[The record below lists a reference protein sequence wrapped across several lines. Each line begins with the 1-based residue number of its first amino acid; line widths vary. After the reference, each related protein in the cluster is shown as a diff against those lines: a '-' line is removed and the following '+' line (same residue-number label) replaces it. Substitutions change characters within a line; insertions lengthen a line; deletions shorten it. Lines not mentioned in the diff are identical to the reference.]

1 MSYPLA
7 RVRTHVRNLLL
18 QPYGVLLRRVWGMDI
33 GQDCRISLK
42 AKLDLTNPHGVHI
55 GDGTYLAFESVI
67 FTHDMSRAL
76 NIDTYVGRNCFIG
89 ARALIMPGVKVGDHC
104 IVGAGAV
111 VTKDVPCG
119 SIVAGNPASIIRSN
133 IRTKKFGILEQ
144 GADECSFGSRV
155 IPFDAATLRAK
166 PGVESPEE
174 ADPAESDK
182 LTRG

>member
-1 MSYPLA
+1 MSHPLA
-7 RVRTHVRNLLL
+7 QVRTRVRNLLV
-18 QPYGVLLRRVWGMDI
+18 QQYGVLLRRVWGMDI

-55 GDGTYLAFESVI
+55 GDGTYLAFESII

-76 NIDTYVGRNCFIG
+76 HIDTYVGRNCFIG
-89 ARALIMPGVKVGDHC
+89 ARAVIMPGVKVGDHC

-119 SIVAGNPASIIRSN
+119 SIVAGNPAGIIRSN
-133 IRTKKFGILEQ
+133 IKTKKFGILEQ
-144 GADECSFGSRV
+144 GSDECPFGSRV

-166 PGVESPEE
+166 QGVASPED
-174 ADPAESDK
+174 ADPAEN
-182 LTRG
+182 

>member
-1 MSYPLA
+1 
-7 RVRTHVRNLLL
+7 
-18 QPYGVLLRRVWGMDI
+18 MDI

-42 AKLDLTNPHGVHI
+42 AKLDFTNPQGVHI

-67 FTHDMSRAL
+67 FSHDMSRAL
-76 NIDTYVGRNCFIG
+76 NIDTYIGRDCFIG
-89 ARALIMPGVKVGDHC
+89 ARAVIMPGIKVGDHC

-144 GADECSFGSRV
+144 GADESSFRSRV
-155 IPFDAATLRAK
+155 LPFDATLRARL
-166 PGVESPEE
+166 GVGSPEG
-174 ADPAESDK
+174 ADLAETDK
-182 LTRG
+182 LTRY